1 MKNLALFSLFFP
13 VWFSS
18 PAQSA
23 DELAVKAVLATQ
35 VAAWNRGSID
45 EFMDTYWHDDS
56 LMFIGHGGITYGYE
70 NTLKNYKKNYSDT
83 AKMGKLFFTLLKL
96 KKLSPQYYFV
106 VGRWFL
112 KRGPG
117 DIGGIYTLLLQKI
130 KNKWVII
137 ADHTS

>member
-1 MKNLALFSLFFP
+1 MKIILLLFLVIDGFCSLT
-13 VWFSS
+13 
-18 PAQSA
+18 AQSS
-23 DELAVKAVLATQ
+23 DDLAVKAVLATQ
-35 VAAWNRGSID
+35 VSAWNRGSID
-45 EFMDTYWHDDS
+45 EFMETYWHNDS
-56 LMFIGHGGITYGYE
+56 LMFIGHGGITYGYQ
-70 NTLKNYKKNYSDT
+70 NTLNNYKKNYSDT
-83 AKMGKLFFTLLKL
+83 AKMGKLFFSLLKL

-117 DIGGIYTLLLQKI
+117 DIGGIYTLLLEKI